1 MLNCNNFS
9 QCYCFYC
16 IVDQISI
23 RDFFQIL
30 KKYRFQTFERWPFC
44 KCFYKYKLHISAFK
58 SSKKNFAPFT
68 SIASLKPL
76 IFFVF
81 FRKKVSENYIFAVV
95 NIKPQMLSI
104 EFYSYWTQNST
115 QNKCPYE
122 NGSQSVFFFSVP
134 GMLLIYVII
143 PTIPLLLLILVAS
156 GTCCFQ
162 MLSKRWAIK
171 IKSL

>member
-1 MLNCNNFS
+1 MLNCNNIS
-9 QCYCFYC
+9 QYYCFYC
-16 IVDQISI
+16 IFDQISI

-30 KKYRFQTFERWPFC
+30 KHYRFQTFERWLFV
-44 KCFYKYKLHISAFK
+44 SAFI
-58 SSKKNFAPFT
+58 SISFTFLLLNLLKKKICPIHFYCLT
-68 SIASLKPL
+68 VTLD
-76 IFFVF
+76 FFVF
-81 FRKKVSENYIFAVV
+81 FRKKVSENDIFAVV

-104 EFYSYWTQNST
+104 EFHSYWTQNST
-115 QNKCPYE
+115 QNKCLYE
-122 NGSQSVFFFSVP
+122 NGSQSVFFFSFP